1 MKHTNL
7 LLFTCLNLFICLIT
21 IIVCTSYNDNHN
33 SYAISEK
40 TTKIT
45 NTHNDSIFDV
55 ADYIGEEFTPIDINS
70 KNYNEGISILDSNF
84 QISSKLLNTINEE
97 IANYGAPTSFYILS
111 LKDGMTIGYNVDKYF
126 ETASSIKAPYSF
138 YIYKEIANGN
148 IDKNKTLTYT
158 KSDYKTGTGII
169 KNSDIGTEY
178 TIEQLVNYSLQESDN
193 VAHNMLHKEFGVTG
207 YNEMLKNLGTKYL
220 YLTPNNIWS
229 YTSCR
234 SSALIWQEIYKFSY
248 ESPEGINF
256 MNILANGKYNYFKE
270 IIPNKLS
277 ASKTGF
283 ASKDV
288 IETGIVF
295 DKEYPYIAIA
305 IANKGGKIGAYT
317 EVLKLINYINDIMNE
332 YIKYNHNLA

>member
-1 MKHTNL
+1 MKSTKL
-7 LLFTCLNLFICLIT
+7 LIFTCFNIFICLLT
-21 IIVCTSYNDNHN
+21 ILVCTTYNNN
-33 SYAISEK
+33 SSYAINEK

-45 NTHNDSIFDV
+45 NTFNDSIFDV
-55 ADYIGEEFTPIDINS
+55 SDFMDDTFTPIDINS
-70 KNYNEGISILDSNF
+70 KVYGDDITILDSNYK
-84 QISSKLLNTINEE
+84 ISDKLLNTIQEE
-97 IANYGAPTSFYILS
+97 ISNYGQPTSFYIVS
-111 LKDGMTIGYNVDKYF
+111 LKDGMTIGYNVDRYF
-126 ETASSIKAPYSF
+126 ETASSIKAPYAL
-138 YIYKEIANGN
+138 YLYKEIANGN
-148 IDKNKTLTYT
+148 IDKNKTIAYT
-158 KSDYKTGTGII
+158 SAYYKTGTGVI
-169 KNSDIGTEY
+169 KNSEEGTEY
-178 TIEQLVNYSLQESDN
+178 TIEELINYSLQESDN
-193 VAHNMLHKEFGVTG
+193 VAHNMLHKNFGVSG
-207 YNEMLKNLGTKYL
+207 YNSMLRDLGTKYL

-229 YTSCR
+229 YTSSR

-288 IETGIVF
+288 

-305 IANKGGKIGAYT
+305 IANKGGNIGAYT

-332 YIKYNHNLA
+332 YVEYNHK

>member
-158 KSDYKTGTGII
+158 ESDK
-169 KNSDIGTEY
+169 
-178 TIEQLVNYSLQESDN
+178 YSLQESDN
-193 VAHNMLHKEFGVTG
+193 VAHNMLHKEFGVSG

-332 YIKYNHNLA
+332 YVKYNHNLS